1 MDIIKELWQ
10 GNVAPFEQCTRGDM
24 NELLEMYRLLLIKNS
39 LIDGV
44 VDEDMYQEL
53 CYKFITAVYKFKF

>member
-1 MDIIKELWQ
+1 
-10 GNVAPFEQCTRGDM
+10 M

-44 VDEDMYQEL
+44 VDEDMYQKL

>member
-1 MDIIKELWQ
+1 MRTFRDLLCSAR
-10 GNVAPFEQCTRGDM
+10 NGDTEAM

>member
-1 MDIIKELWQ
+1 MRTFRDLLCSAQ
-10 GNVAPFEQCTRGDM
+10 NGDTEAM

-44 VDEDMYQEL
+44 VDEDLYQEL
-53 CYKFITAVYKFKF
+53 CYKFIISVYKFKF

>member
-1 MDIIKELWQ
+1 MRNFRDLLCSAQ
-10 GNVAPFEQCTRGDM
+10 GGDAEAM
-24 NELLEMYRLLLIKNS
+24 NELLEMYRLLLINNS

-53 CYKFITAVYKFKF
+53 CYKFITAVVMWATHF

>member
-1 MDIIKELWQ
+1 MRTFRDLLCSAK
-10 GNVAPFEQCTRGDM
+10 NGDTEAM
-24 NELLEMYRLLLIKNS
+24 NELLEMYRLLLINNS

-53 CYKFITAVYKFKF
+53 CYKFITAVVMWATHF

>member
-1 MDIIKELWQ
+1 MRIFKDLLCKAQNGDMD
-10 GNVAPFEQCTRGDM
+10 AM

-44 VDEDMYQEL
+44 VDEDLYQEL
-53 CYKFITAVYKFKF
+53 CHNFITAVYKFKF

>member
-1 MDIIKELWQ
+1 MRTFRDLLCSAQ
-10 GNVAPFEQCTRGDM
+10 NGDTEAM

-44 VDEDMYQEL
+44 VDEDLHQEL

>member
-1 MDIIKELWQ
+1 MKNFSDLLCRAQ
-10 GNVAPFEQCTRGDM
+10 NGDTEAM

-39 LIDGV
+39 LVDGV
-44 VDEDMYQEL
+44 VDEDLYQEL

>member
-1 MDIIKELWQ
+1 MRNFKELLCSAQ
-10 GNVAPFEQCTRGDM
+10 SGNTDAM
-24 NELLEMYRLLLIKNS
+24 NKLLEMYRLLLIKNS

-44 VDEDMYQEL
+44 VDEDLYQEL